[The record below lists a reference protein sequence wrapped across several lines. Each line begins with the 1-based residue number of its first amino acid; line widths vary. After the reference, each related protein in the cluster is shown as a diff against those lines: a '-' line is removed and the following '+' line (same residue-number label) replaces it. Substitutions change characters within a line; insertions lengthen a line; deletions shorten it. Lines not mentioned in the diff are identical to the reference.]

1 MSKDNLQVK
10 PEVSQT
16 VETPK
21 AVTPTVFRLKPL
33 RIEQPIEIIQSVSL
47 TGPEQPEEPKAA
59 PAPAPVAAPA
69 PEAPKKAKCKVRKA
83 QKFWFVVTL
92 LLVAAFAAAFALY
105 APFYNFLLSLRDSNA
120 ANDYAAWTPL
130 NHGLN
135 AGLILFVAFVVSV
148 LVRFILHPFACK
160 TRKGKG
166 NCCKRC
172 ERKKFFWAL
181 LVFGL
186 AAFALDAFVLKFLS
200 TEKAIAGLLA
210 FNMFALIGFGAA
222 ALVFILLVITSIAH
236 RRNHKRQAKAA
247 AAAEYDATATGIYED
262 INSPYNAYK
271 NNKKASKRKGS
282 KFGKF
287 LKVLL
292 ALVVLVV
299 AYAAVAYF
307 VPQVPGHDFV
317 AGLLNR

>member
-59 PAPAPVAAPA
+59 PAPVAAPA

-83 QKFWFVVTL
+83 QKFWFVIAL

-105 APFYNFLLSLRDSNA
+105 APFYNFLLALRDSNA

-130 NHGLN
+130 NHGAT
-135 AGLILFVAFVVSV
+135 AGLILFVAFIATI
-148 LVRFILHPFACK
+148 LVRFICHPFGCK
-160 TRKGKG
+160 AKKGKA
-166 NCCKRC
+166 CCRRC
-172 ERKKFFWAL
+172 ESNKFFWTL
-181 LVFGL
+181 LVLGL
-186 AAFALDAFVLKFLS
+186 GAFALDAFVLKFLS

-247 AAAEYDATATGIYED
+247 ATAEYDATATGIYED

-287 LKVLL
+287 LLVLL
-292 ALVVLVV
+292 VLVVLVA